1 MPTVEFSLKDLNGL
15 IGKEL
20 NLDELDLLLGFAKAE
35 LEDYDE
41 VSDTLTLSFGDTNQ
55 PYLWSVEGL
64 ARLLKGVL
72 GIEKGISLLK
82 IRKPTH
88 LISVD
93 KNLADVRPFI
103 AAFIAVG
110 VQVSDALLKQLIQF
124 QEKLCD
130 SFGLKRRKIAVG
142 IYPYQ
147 GVSFPVSYK
156 AVEPRSVKFMPLEFR
171 TELNLA
177 EILKVHPAGQK
188 FAFALDGLRKYPI
201 LMDSKGNVLSF
212 PPIINSQ
219 KFGKVDLNTSELFIE
234 VTGTDFDAVN
244 LICTILAYAFAD
256 RGFEIEGI
264 EISYPDKKVVAP
276 VSKSGKIKIKG
287 HDAKSLLGIDLS
299 KVDIKKL
306 LEKARFEFDDYAVS
320 IPPYRHDILH
330 PVDVIEEIGVM
341 YGYDRIPT
349 SPLTSYTTGDI
360 APIISII
367 DKCRDVLAGFG
378 FQEIMSAVLS
388 GKELLYERMNTRDF
402 GTVEI
407 RQPMSAPYSVVR
419 SWILPI
425 LLDVLSKNKH
435 HDYPQYIFEEG
446 LISLKDKNRISDHN
460 HLAAVCCGQ
469 EADYT
474 KIRQILEAL
483 LRIFGINYSFKE
495 FEHDSFIPGR
505 VAQVFIG
512 NKPVAFV
519 GELHPVV
526 LHKFGLNMPVAGF
539 ELDVTALFDLLKS

>member
-35 LEDYDE
+35 LENYDE

-72 GIEKGISLLK
+72 GIEKGVSLLK

-88 LISVD
+88 LIAVD

-103 AAFIAVG
+103 AAFIAIG

-130 SFGLKRRKIAVG
+130 SFGLKRRKLAIGV
-142 IYPYQ
+142 YPYR
-147 GVSFPVSYK
+147 GISFPVSYK

-171 TELNLA
+171 TELDLA
-177 EILKVHPAGQK
+177 EILKVHPTGQK

-256 RGFEIEGI
+256 RGFKIEGI
-264 EISYPDKKVVAP
+264 EINYPDKKVVAP
-276 VSKSGKIKIKG
+276 VFKSGKIKIKE
-287 HDAKSLLGIDLS
+287 HDVKSLLGIDLS
-299 KVDIKKL
+299 KADIKKL

-320 IPPYRHDILH
+320 IPPYRQDILH
-330 PVDVIEEIGVM
+330 PVDIIEEIGVM

-378 FQEIMSAVLS
+378 FQEVMSAVLS
-388 GKELLYERMNTRDF
+388 CKELLYERMNAKDF

-446 LISLKDKNRISDHN
+446 LISLKDKDRISDHN

-483 LRIFGINYSFKE
+483 LGIFGINYSFKE

-519 GELHPVV
+519 GEFHPVV
-526 LHKFGLNMPVAGF
+526 LHNFGINMPVAGF
-539 ELDVTALFDLLKS
+539 ELDITALFEFLKT